1 MPQLNMGDIRDNNQD
16 NQVDVKMNSS
26 KGKNTN
32 AEKHIQEWRMVFKA
46 IDVLLFIII
55 FLGLTGYFI
64 GILVI
69 YS

>member
-1 MPQLNMGDIRDNNQD
+1 MPQLNMGDIRANNQD

-26 KGKNTN
+26 KGKNTI
-32 AEKHIQEWRMVFKA
+32 AEKHIKEWRVVFKA
-46 IDVLLFIII
+46 IDILLFIII